1 MKISASFRTSCA
13 LTFILIAALSAG
25 ITTVRSQAVPY
36 AKTFQ
41 HPEADVQAA
50 LKELQAYSGQKLPIV
65 DGFVGTV
72 EHPLDRY
79 QRAFYQFTIDIFPN
93 TASATI
99 VRLTAKIT
107 AWYGDP
113 DPAKSGYEVLP
124 SNGRLEMDMLDRL
137 SEKFGIKSGLVLP
150 RNSSLLP
157 PKPKIDA
164 AGNYLPESPVSAAAS
179 VGGKTASGNS
189 ESNETAALREQRL
202 AEQKK
207 MATLKS
213 ELESLQEA
221 QHNQVHPHNLVTV
234 KKSGTP
240 ILAKPIEGG
249 RVLFAAA
256 AHDEFEYIETQGD
269 WLHIQI
275 SGASRGWLR
284 RSQVEPMETHGTI
297 VVPVDEPA
305 KASLGGF
312 RVIREDDEPF
322 PGTWAPLRGKPT
334 KVYWVQPA
342 ASPTAETSAVDK
354 REFAKSLLLRAAKD
368 SMQSNSQ
375 GVVVLFDTPDGG
387 QVSTTF
393 VTLHEW
399 TAGKINDQ
407 AFWLQSSVDPP
418 ELFEPGRK
426 N

>member
-1 MKISASFRTSCA
+1 M
-13 LTFILIAALSAG
+13 LTFILIATLCVG
-25 ITTVRSQAVPY
+25 TTTTRSQAVPY

-41 HPEADVQAA
+41 RPQADVEAA
-50 LKELQAYSGQKLPIV
+50 LKEFQAYSGQKLPIV
-65 DGFVGTV
+65 DGFVGTPN
-72 EHPLDRY
+72 HPLDRY
-79 QRAFYQFTIDIFPN
+79 QRAFYQFTVDILPN

-107 AWYGDP
+107 AWYADP

-137 SEKFGIKSGLVLP
+137 SEKFGVKAGLVLP
-150 RNSSLLP
+150 RNASLVA

-164 AGNYLPESPVSAAAS
+164 AGNYLPESPVSATPS
-179 VGGKTASGNS
+179 GGGKIASGNS

-207 MATLKS
+207 MAALKS

-249 RVLFAAA
+249 RVLFSAAA
-256 AHDEFEYIETQGD
+256 YDEFEYIETQGD
-269 WLHIQI
+269 WLHVQI

-297 VVPVDEPA
+297 VVPTDEPA
-305 KASLGGF
+305 PASAGSF
-312 RVIREDDEPF
+312 KVIREDDEPF
-322 PGTWAPLRGKPT
+322 PGTWAPLKGKPT

-342 ASPTAETSAVDK
+342 ASPTAATSAVDK
-354 REFAKSLLLRAAKD
+354 RTFAKDLMLRAGKD
-368 SMQSNSQ
+368 STQSDSQ

-387 QVSTTF
+387 QVSATF

-399 TAGKINDQ
+399 TSGKINDQ
-407 AFWLQSSVDPP
+407 TFWQQISIDPP
-418 ELFEPGRK
+418 ELFEPAKK

>member
-1 MKISASFRTSCA
+1 VKITAAFRTSCP
-13 LTFILIAALSAG
+13 LTFILIGTLSIGAL
-25 ITTVRSQAVPY
+25 TVRSQAVPY

-41 HPEADVQAA
+41 RPQADVEAA

-65 DGFVGTV
+65 DGFVGTAD
-72 EHPLDRY
+72 HPLDRY
-79 QRAFYQFTIDIFPN
+79 QRAFYQFTIDILPN
-93 TASATI
+93 TASATV

-107 AWYGDP
+107 AWYADP

-124 SNGRLEMDMLDRL
+124 SNGRLELDMLDRL
-137 SEKFGIKSGLVLP
+137 SEKFGVKSGLVLP
-150 RNSSLLP
+150 RNANLVA

-164 AGNYLPESPVSAAAS
+164 AGHYLPESPAPLSS
-179 VGGKTASGNS
+179 SGGGKAVAGNS
-189 ESNETAALREQRL
+189 ETNETAALREQRL

-207 MATLKS
+207 MTALKS
-213 ELESLQEA
+213 ELASLQEA

-234 KKSGTP
+234 KKTGTP

-249 RVLFAAA
+249 KVLFAAA
-256 AHDEFEYIETQGD
+256 AYDEFEYIETQGE
-269 WLHIQI
+269 WLHVQI

-305 KASLGGF
+305 KASAGGF
-312 RVIREDDEPF
+312 KVIREDDEPF
-322 PGTWAPLRGKPT
+322 PGTWAPLKGKPT

-354 REFAKSLLLRAAKD
+354 REFARGLLLRAAKD
-368 SMQSNSQ
+368 STQSNSQ

-393 VTLHEW
+393 VTLHDW

-407 AFWLQSSVDPP
+407 TFWQHSSIDPP
-418 ELFEPGRK
+418 ELFEAARK

>member
-1 MKISASFRTSCA
+1 VKISATFLSSCPLA
-13 LTFILIAALSAG
+13 FILIGTLSIG
-25 ITTVRSQAVPY
+25 VLTVRPQAVPY

-41 HPEADVQAA
+41 RPQADVEAA

-65 DGFVGTV
+65 DGFVGTAD
-72 EHPLDRY
+72 HPLDRY

-107 AWYGDP
+107 AWYADP
-113 DPAKSGYEVLP
+113 DPAKSDYEVLP

-137 SEKFGIKSGLVLP
+137 SEKFGVRSGLVLP
-150 RNSSLLP
+150 RNTNLVA

-164 AGNYLPESPVSAAAS
+164 AGTYLPESPAVPFGGGKSAA
-179 VGGKTASGNS
+179 GNS
-189 ESNETAALREQRL
+189 EADETAALRVRRL
-202 AEQKK
+202 AEQKE
-207 MATLKS
+207 MAALKS

-234 KKSGTP
+234 KKTGTP
-240 ILAKPIEGG
+240 ILAKPLEGG
-249 RVLFAAA
+249 KVLFGAAA
-256 AHDEFEYIETQGD
+256 YDEFEYIETQGD

-275 SGASRGWLR
+275 SGVSRGWLR

-305 KASLGGF
+305 KASAGGF
-312 RVIREDDEPF
+312 KIIREDDEPF
-322 PGTWAPLRGKPT
+322 PGTWAPLKGKPT

-354 REFAKSLLLRAAKD
+354 REFAKGLLLRAAKD
-368 SMQSNSQ
+368 STQSNSQ

-387 QVSTTF
+387 QVSATF
-393 VTLHEW
+393 ATLHEW
-399 TAGKINDQ
+399 TAGKIDDQ
-407 AFWLQSSVDPP
+407 TFWQQSSVDPP
-418 ELFEPGRK
+418 ELFEPAKK

>member
-1 MKISASFRTSCA
+1 MKISAAFRTSCA
-13 LTFILIAALSAG
+13 LTFILIGTLSIAAVTG
-25 ITTVRSQAVPY
+25 RSQAVPY

-41 HPEADVQAA
+41 RPQADVEAA

-65 DGFVGTV
+65 DGFIGTAD
-72 EHPLDRY
+72 HPLDRY
-79 QRAFYQFTIDIFPN
+79 QRAFYQFTIDILPN

-107 AWYGDP
+107 AWYADP

-137 SEKFGIKSGLVLP
+137 SEKFGVKPALLLP
-150 RNSSLLP
+150 RNANLVAPRS
-157 PKPKIDA
+157 KIDA
-164 AGNYLPESPVSAAAS
+164 AGNYLPESPVPAAAS
-179 VGGKTASGNS
+179 GGGKTASGNS
-189 ESNETAALREQRL
+189 ESNETASLRERRL

-207 MATLKS
+207 IVALKS

-256 AHDEFEYIETQGD
+256 AYDEFEYIETQGD

-297 VVPVDEPA
+297 VVPTDEPA
-305 KASLGGF
+305 KASAGGF
-312 RVIREDDEPF
+312 KVIREDDEPF
-322 PGTWAPLRGKPT
+322 PGTWAPLKGKPT

-354 REFAKSLLLRAAKD
+354 RAFAKGLLLRAAKD
-368 SMQSNSQ
+368 STQSNSQ

-407 AFWLQSSVDPP
+407 TFWQQSSIDPP
-418 ELFEPGRK
+418 ELFEPAKK

>member
-1 MKISASFRTSCA
+1 VTITAAFRNSCV
-13 LTFILIAALSAG
+13 LTFILIATLCVG
-25 ITTVRSQAVPY
+25 TTTTRSQAVPY

-41 HPEADVQAA
+41 RPQADVEAA
-50 LKELQAYSGQKLPIV
+50 LKEFQAYSGQKLPIV
-65 DGFVGTV
+65 DGFVGTPN
-72 EHPLDRY
+72 HPLDRY
-79 QRAFYQFTIDIFPN
+79 QRAFYQFSIDILPN

-137 SEKFGIKSGLVLP
+137 SEKFGVKSGLVLP
-150 RNSSLLP
+150 RNANLVA

-164 AGNYLPESPVSAAAS
+164 SGNYLPENPVSAVPS
-179 VGGKTASGNS
+179 GGGKNSAGNS
-189 ESNETAALREQRL
+189 ETNETAALREHRL

-207 MATLKS
+207 MAALKS

-249 RVLFAAA
+249 KVLFAASA
-256 AHDEFEYIETQGD
+256 YDEFEYIETQGD
-269 WLHIQI
+269 WLHVQI

-284 RSQVEPMETHGTI
+284 RTQVEPMETHGTI
-297 VVPVDEPA
+297 VIPTNEPA
-305 KASLGGF
+305 QAGAGGF
-312 RVIREDDEPF
+312 KVIREDDEPF
-322 PGTWAPLRGKPT
+322 PGTWAPLKGKPT

-342 ASPTAETSAVDK
+342 ASPTAETSAADK
-354 REFAKSLLLRAAKD
+354 REFVRGLLLRAAED
-368 SMQSNSQ
+368 HTQSNSQ

-393 VTLHEW
+393 ATLHDW
-399 TAGKINDQ
+399 TAGRIDDQ
-407 AFWLQSSVDPP
+407 TFWLRSSVDPP
-418 ELFEPGRK
+418 ELFEPAKK

>member
-1 MKISASFRTSCA
+1 V
-13 LTFILIAALSAG
+13 LTFILIATLCVG
-25 ITTVRSQAVPY
+25 TTTVRSQAVPY

-41 HPEADVQAA
+41 RPQADVEAA
-50 LKELQAYSGQKLPIV
+50 LKEFRAYSGQKLPIV
-65 DGFVGTV
+65 DGFVGTTD
-72 EHPLDRY
+72 HPLDRY
-79 QRAFYQFTIDIFPN
+79 QRAFYQFSIDILPN
-93 TASATI
+93 TTSATI

-107 AWYGDP
+107 AWYADP

-124 SNGRLEMDMLDRL
+124 SNGRLETDMLDRL
-137 SEKFGIKSGLVLP
+137 SEKFGVKSGLVLP
-150 RNSSLLP
+150 RNASLVP
-157 PKPKIDA
+157 PKPKVDA
-164 AGNYLPESPVSAAAS
+164 AGNYLPESPVSVTTS
-179 VGGKTASGNS
+179 GDRKTASGNS

-207 MATLKS
+207 MAALKS

-256 AHDEFEYIETQGD
+256 AYDEFEYIETQGD
-269 WLHIQI
+269 WLHVQI

-297 VVPVDEPA
+297 VIPTNELVQAGV
-305 KASLGGF
+305 GGF
-312 RVIREDDEPF
+312 KVIREDDEPF
-322 PGTWAPLRGKPT
+322 PGTWAPLKGKPT

-354 REFAKSLLLRAAKD
+354 RAFAEGLLFRAAKD
-368 SMQSNSQ
+368 STQSNSQ

-387 QVSTTF
+387 QVSATF
-393 VTLHEW
+393 ATLHEW
-399 TAGKINDQ
+399 AAGKINDQ
-407 AFWLQSSVDPP
+407 TFWQQSSIDPP
-418 ELFEPGRK
+418 ELLEPAKK

>member
-1 MKISASFRTSCA
+1 VKLSAAILSPCA
-13 LTFILIAALSAG
+13 LALILVGALSIGA
-25 ITTVRSQAVPY
+25 IAVRAQAVPY

-41 HPEADVQAA
+41 RPQADVEAA

-65 DGFVGTV
+65 DGFVGTAD
-72 EHPLDRY
+72 HPLDRY

-99 VRLTAKIT
+99 VRLTAKVT
-107 AWYGDP
+107 AWYADP

-137 SEKFGIKSGLVLP
+137 SEKFGVKSGLVLP
-150 RNSSLLP
+150 RNANLVA

-164 AGNYLPESPVSAAAS
+164 AGNYLPESPAPALAS
-179 VGGKTASGNS
+179 GGGKSAGNS
-189 ESNETAALREQRL
+189 EANETAALREQRL

-207 MATLKS
+207 MAALKS

-234 KKSGTP
+234 KKTGTP
-240 ILAKPIEGG
+240 IYAKPIEGG
-249 RVLFAAA
+249 KVLFAAA
-256 AHDEFEYIETQGD
+256 ASDEFEYIETQGE
-269 WLHIQI
+269 WLHVQI

-305 KASLGGF
+305 KASAGGF
-312 RVIREDDEPF
+312 KVVREDDEPF
-322 PGTWAPLRGKPT
+322 PGTWAPLKGKPT

-342 ASPTAETSAVDK
+342 TSPTAETSAVDK
-354 REFAKSLLLRAAKD
+354 REFAKGLLLRAAKD
-368 SMQSNSQ
+368 STQSNSQ

-387 QVSTTF
+387 QISTTF
-393 VTLHEW
+393 ATLHAW
-399 TAGKINDQ
+399 TAGRINDQ
-407 AFWLQSSVDPP
+407 TFWQQSSVDPP
-418 ELFEPGRK
+418 ELFEPAKK

>member
-1 MKISASFRTSCA
+1 V
-13 LTFILIAALSAG
+13 LTFILIATLCVG
-25 ITTVRSQAVPY
+25 TTTVRSQAVPY

-41 HPEADVQAA
+41 RPQADVEAA
-50 LKELQAYSGQKLPIV
+50 LKEFQAYSGQKLPIV
-65 DGFVGTV
+65 DGFVGTTD
-72 EHPLDRY
+72 HPLDRY
-79 QRAFYQFTIDIFPN
+79 QRAFYQFSIDILPN
-93 TASATI
+93 TTSATI

-107 AWYGDP
+107 AWYADP

-137 SEKFGIKSGLVLP
+137 SEKFGVKSGLVLP
-150 RNSSLLP
+150 RNARLVP

-164 AGNYLPESPVSAAAS
+164 AGNYLPESPVSVTTS
-179 VGGKTASGNS
+179 GDRKTASGNS

-207 MATLKS
+207 MAALKS

-256 AHDEFEYIETQGD
+256 AYDEFEYIETQGD
-269 WLHIQI
+269 WLHVQI

-297 VVPVDEPA
+297 VIPTNEPA
-305 KASLGGF
+305 QAGVGGF
-312 RVIREDDEPF
+312 KVIREDDEPF
-322 PGTWAPLRGKPT
+322 PGTWAPLKGKPT

-354 REFAKSLLLRAAKD
+354 RTFAKGLLFRAAKD
-368 SMQSNSQ
+368 STQSNSQ

-387 QVSTTF
+387 QVSATF
-393 VTLHEW
+393 ATLHEW
-399 TAGKINDQ
+399 AAGKINDQ
-407 AFWLQSSVDPP
+407 TFWQQSSIDPP
-418 ELFEPGRK
+418 ELLEPAKK